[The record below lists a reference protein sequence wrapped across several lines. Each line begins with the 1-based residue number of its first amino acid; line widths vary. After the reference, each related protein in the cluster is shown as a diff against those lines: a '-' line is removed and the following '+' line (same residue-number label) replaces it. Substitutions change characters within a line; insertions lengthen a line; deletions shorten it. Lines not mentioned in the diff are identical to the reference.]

1 MLCVTV
7 LCVTTRSLQTHPPT
21 PTLAEEVPAGVE
33 PVPPQQRKLGTRGTA
48 TTTRRST
55 TNDALVSR
63 LRVVVVV
70 KQSPRHPRKGGRA
83 HRVPVQDDVDIDEAM
98 DVELGSVMTRVA
110 AKATKSSATRSTT
123 TKKTLA
129 PLAVPARGK
138 GQRTTGRVNRSDSV
152 CWGRRKARG
161 E

>member
-70 KQSPRHPRKGGRA
+70 KQSRTAPEKGRPCAPRAGAGRRR
-83 HRVPVQDDVDIDEAM
+83 HYEM
-98 DVELGSVMTRVA
+98 DVELGSVMTRA
-110 AKATKSSATRSTT
+110 GQGSEDATRSTT
-123 TKKTLA
+123 TKKSLA
-129 PLAVPARGK
+129 LWPCQHEEKA
-138 GQRTTGRVNRSDSV
+138 QRTTGGVKLLLAVSS
-152 CWGRRKARG
+152 
-161 E
+161 